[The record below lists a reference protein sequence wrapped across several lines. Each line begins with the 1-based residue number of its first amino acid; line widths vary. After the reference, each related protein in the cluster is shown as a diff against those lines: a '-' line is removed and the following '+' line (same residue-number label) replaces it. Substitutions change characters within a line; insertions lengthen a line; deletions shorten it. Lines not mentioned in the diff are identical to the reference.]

1 MNDKEQLMNCK
12 ISIPLILSAILLPG
26 ASWAQCNAN
35 IHGVAQLDSPPSA
48 GECRAPV
55 QINAAAGAN
64 VQSGQSLQLL
74 APNINFQPGFHVA
87 KGGQLQ
93 AGKNYSDAARLLT
106 QATFGPTQESLDH
119 LMELG
124 SAEAWLDEQL
134 AIPLHRQLPRMRTLA
149 NRMCSFPDPDAPP
162 DSENTDTYNG
172 YARRQA
178 WWEQVIDG
186 DDQLRQRV
194 AFSLSQILVVSDVG
208 QLGDYQFGMTDYW
221 DTLLEHAFGNYRDL
235 LEAVTLHP
243 MMGEWLSSIRNRKAV
258 PAENIHP
265 DENYAREILQLF
277 SIGLHQLNMDGTL
290 KKDANGLPIPTYGQA
305 EVKEFARVFT
315 GLVYYYDNPNYRDDW
330 EWRSPWSGA
339 ITTHPMVP
347 LEEIHDKGEKTLL
360 NGQIIPAGGN
370 TLSDISA
377 AIDIIFNH
385 PNVPPFVSKQ
395 LIQRMVTSNPS
406 PAYIARVA
414 RVFADNG
421 SGERG
426 DLKAVV
432 KAILLD
438 PEARDSH
445 SSTEHFGKLRE
456 PLLRFSHLWRAFG
469 LPKKTRNGS
478 LWEQKSCGRSNYK
491 IYWVWWLDS
500 FLRDTGQDI
509 LGAPSVFNFYQPG
522 FSPSGPVASTG
533 LVAPEFQIASESWL
547 TGIASS
553 MNWQIQASLWV
564 DDIDKYEWSI
574 LDLRNEAPWGASPE
588 YLLKRFNL
596 LLLNGQMSAA
606 EYKVL
611 EAHLNSVKNDTN
623 SEDADVVRDAILLL
637 VNSPNYLIQK

>member
-1 MNDKEQLMNCK
+1 MNCK
-12 ISIPLILSAILLPG
+12 ISIPLILSAILLP
-26 ASWAQCNAN
+26 ATIWAQCNAN

-48 GECRAPV
+48 GECQAAV
-55 QINAAAGAN
+55 QINAAAGAT
-64 VQSGQSLQLL
+64 VQSGQSLRLL
-74 APNINFQPGFHVA
+74 APNIRFQPGFHVA
-87 KGGQLQ
+87 KGGQLH
-93 AGKNYSDAARLLT
+93 AGKNYADAARLLT
-106 QATFGPTQESLDH
+106 QATFGPTQDDLDH

-124 SAEAWLDEQL
+124 SAEAWLDEQF
-134 AIPLHRQLPRMRTLA
+134 AMPLHRQLPAMRTLTPK
-149 NRMCSFPDPDAPP
+149 MCMDGMADLEG
-162 DSENTDTYNG
+162 DEYTDTYNTYG
-172 YARRQA
+172 RRHV
-178 WWEQVIDG
+178 WWDRVLHG

-208 QLGDYQFGMTDYW
+208 MLGDYQFGMTDYW

-243 MMGEWLSSIRNRKAV
+243 MMGEWLSSIRNRKENLAQ
-258 PAENIHP
+258 NIHP

-290 KKDANGLPIPTYGQA
+290 KKDSNGLPIPTYGQA
-305 EVKEFARVFT
+305 EVKAFARVFT
-315 GLVYYYDNPNYRDDW
+315 GLIYYYDNPDFRDDW
-330 EWRSPWSGA
+330 EWRDPWSGA

-347 LEEIHDKGEKTLL
+347 LEENHDTEVKTLL
-360 NGQIIPAGGN
+360 NGQVIPAGGN
-370 TLSDISA
+370 TLSDINA
-377 AIDIIFNH
+377 ALDIIFNH
-385 PNVPPFVSKQ
+385 PNVPPFVSRR
-395 LIQRMVTSNPS
+395 LIQRLVTSNPS
-406 PAYIARVA
+406 PAYVERVA

-421 SGERG
+421 SGQRG

-438 PEARDSH
+438 PEARHAHPASDN
-445 SSTEHFGKLRE
+445 FGKLRE

-469 LPKKTRNGS
+469 LPKKTHRGNI
-478 LWEQKSCGRSNYK
+478 WDDTQKACDSGDKGTYQIYK
-491 IYWVWWLDS
+491 VWWLDS

-522 FSPSGPVASTG
+522 FSPSGPVASAG

-553 MNWQIQASLWV
+553 MNWQIQASQWV
-564 DDIDKYEWSI
+564 DNIDDYEWSI
-574 LDLRNEAPWGASPE
+574 LDLRDEAPWGTAPE

-596 LLLNGQMSAA
+596 LLLNGQMTAA
-606 EYKVL
+606 EYKAL
-611 EAHLNSVKNDTN
+611 EAHLNKVKNDSDAKN
-623 SEDADVVRDAILLL
+623 ADVVRDAILLL

>member
-1 MNDKEQLMNCK
+1 MNLNCK

-26 ASWAQCNAN
+26 ASWAQCSAN
-35 IHGVAQLDSPPSA
+35 THGVAQLDSPPSA
-48 GECRAPV
+48 GKCQAPV

-74 APNINFQPGFHVA
+74 APNVNFQPGFHVA

-93 AGKNYSDAARLLT
+93 AGKNYADAARLLT
-106 QATFGPTQESLDH
+106 QATFGPTQDSLDH

-178 WWEQVIDG
+178 WWEQAIDG

-208 QLGDYQFGMTDYW
+208 MLGDYQFGMTDYW
-221 DTLLEHAFGNYRDL
+221 DTLLEHSFGNYRNL

-305 EVKEFARVFT
+305 EVKDFARVFT
-315 GLVYYYDNPNYRDDW
+315 GLIYHYDNPAYRDQW
-330 EWRSPWSGA
+330 EWRGPWSGA
-339 ITTHPMVP
+339 ITTHPMEA
-347 LEEIHDKGEKTLL
+347 LEEIHDTGEKTLL
-360 NGQIIPAGGN
+360 NGQTVPAGGD
-370 TLSDISA
+370 TLADISA

-421 SGERG
+421 SGQRG

-438 PEARDSH
+438 PEARHAH
-445 SSTEHFGKLRE
+445 SASDNFGKLRE

-469 LPKKTRNGS
+469 LPKKTRSGS
-478 LWEQKSCGRSNYK
+478 LWEQTSCGRGNYR
-491 IYWVWWLDS
+491 IYWIWWLDS
-500 FLRDTGQDI
+500 FLRETGQDI

-522 FSPSGPVASTG
+522 FSPSGPVASAG

-574 LDLRNEAPWGASPE
+574 LDLRDEAPWGASPE

-596 LLLNGQMSAA
+596 LLLNGQMTAA
-606 EYKVL
+606 EYKAL
-611 EAHLNSVKNDTN
+611 ETHLNRVKNDSDAKN
-623 SEDADVVRDAILLL
+623 ADVVRDAILLL

>member
-1 MNDKEQLMNCK
+1 MNCK

-48 GECRAPV
+48 GKCQAPV

-87 KGGQLQ
+87 KGGLLQ

-124 SAEAWLDEQL
+124 SAEAWLDDQF
-134 AIPLHRQLPRMRTLA
+134 AMPLRRQLPAMRTLTPK
-149 NRMCSFPDPDAPP
+149 MCMDGMVDLGG
-162 DSENTDTYNG
+162 DKYTDTYNAYG
-172 YARRQA
+172 RRHI
-178 WWEQVIDG
+178 WWDRILNDQ
-186 DDQLRQRV
+186 DQLRQRV

-221 DTLLEHAFGNYRDL
+221 DTLLKHAFGNYRDL
-235 LEAVTLHP
+235 LEAVTRHP

-290 KKDANGLPIPTYGQA
+290 KKDANDLPIPTYGQA

-315 GLVYYYDNPNYRDDW
+315 GLVYYYDNPDYRDDW
-330 EWRSPWSGA
+330 EWRGPWSGA

-347 LEEIHDKGEKTLL
+347 LEDIHDTGKKTLL

-406 PAYIARVA
+406 PAYVERVA
-414 RVFADNG
+414 KVFANNG
-421 SGERG
+421 NGERG

-438 PEARDSH
+438 PEARRSH
-445 SSTEHFGKLRE
+445 PAAEHFGKLRE

-469 LPKKTRNGS
+469 LPKKTWRGVIWDDKKKACENGDRGTY
-478 LWEQKSCGRSNYK
+478 QVYR
-491 IYWVWWLDS
+491 VWWLDS

-522 FSPSGPVASTG
+522 FSPSGPVANAG
-533 LVAPEFQIASESWL
+533 LSAPEFQIASESWL

-574 LDLRNEAPWGASPE
+574 LDLREEAPWGTSPE

-596 LLLNGQMSAA
+596 LLLNGQMTAA
-606 EYKVL
+606 EYKLL
-611 EAHLNSVKNDTN
+611 EAHLNSVKNDTE
-623 SEDADVVRDAILLL
+623 SENADVVRDAILLL